1 MCLLL
6 ALRDLDA
13 CRLWVAAN
21 RDERVSRPWQGP
33 ALLSHD
39 PPVFGGLDLQGGG
52 TWLAVNLAAG
62 FLVGVTN
69 ARLGARAGRRSRG
82 QLVYDAAAQ
91 ATLAD
96 AVALVA
102 EVDVDSY
109 GPFNLLLA
117 NTAAAFVATN
127 YPQPRVE
134 AVEDRLIA
142 LGNERLGAEGTRTQA
157 ALGALGPAARKG
169 GSDLAAALA
178 QLLADHAGADPFCR
192 HVGPFGTVCS
202 TICELRGVAVQ
213 RYLFAA
219 GPPCRTP
226 FLPVPLPTTPYS

>member
-6 ALRDLDA
+6 AVRDPEA
-13 CRLWVAAN
+13 AWLWLAAN
-21 RDERVSRPWQGP
+21 RDERLSRPWQPP
-33 ALLSHD
+33 ALISHD
-39 PPVFGGLDLQGGG
+39 PPVFGGLDLEGGG

-62 FLVGVTN
+62 FVVGVTN
-69 ARLGARAGRRSRG
+69 ARLGAPPGRRSRG
-82 QLVYDAAAQ
+82 QLVLNAAAQ

-117 NTAAAFVATN
+117 NTGAAFVATN

-157 ALGALGPAARKG
+157 ALGALGPATRKG
-169 GSDLAAALA
+169 GKDLAPALA
-178 QLLADHAGADPFCR
+178 QLLADHRGADPFCR
-192 HVGPFGTVCS
+192 HVGRFGTVCS
-202 TICELRGVAVQ
+202 TICELRGTEVG

-219 GPPCRTP
+219 GPPCRSP
-226 FLPVPLPTTPYS
+226 FTPVPLPPLPYS